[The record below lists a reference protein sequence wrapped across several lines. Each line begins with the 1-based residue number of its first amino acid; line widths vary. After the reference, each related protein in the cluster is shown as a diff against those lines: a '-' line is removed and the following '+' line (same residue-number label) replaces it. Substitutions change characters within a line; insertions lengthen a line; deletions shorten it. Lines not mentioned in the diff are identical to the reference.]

1 MIITIILITI
11 IVIITIIIIL
21 IRSRPS
27 RNSSPS
33 LSTMESV
40 LFGPSQVQF
49 MYNHSQASSRYHE
62 YNQMTGNISKAVQMF
77 R

>member
-1 MIITIILITI
+1 MIILIILITI
-11 IVIITIIIIL
+11 IVIIIL